1 MEWLWLVGFVVVA
14 GGIGLIAGSGTGTS
28 RDETRARG
36 RWDQAFEIESR
47 RIRQTD
53 ATGVLRCRA
62 CGANGYERAGRCPR
76 CGAIL

>member
-14 GGIGLIAGSGTGTS
+14 GGIGLIAGSGTGGS
-28 RDETRARG
+28 REELRARG

-53 ATGVLRCRA
+53 ATGVLRCRS
-62 CGANGYERAGRCPR
+62 CGATGSERAGRCPR
-76 CGAIL
+76 CGAVL

>member
-14 GGIGLIAGSGTGTS
+14 GGIGLIAGSGTGS
-28 RDETRARG
+28 LDETRARG

-62 CGANGYERAGRCPR
+62 CGASGSERAGRCPR